1 MYSESENEE
10 RPRTISDLTKPRHA
24 TQQTAIGPTR
34 SCGSLEKHE
43 LLFLVLTILGLAATL
58 GLTIY
63 RLTSVEKTTADFTF
77 ALVLII
83 NTVAC
88 LIFVVHGL
96 MRERPYEVAI
106 FIIADVIVLIYCIVN
121 YAEKPR
127 WDNPTE
133 HAVKLVRLILV
144 VVVSVI
150 VVPLAVYILVS
161 FYQSRNLIFRTVGAN
176 AELQDMCDLTFF
188 NEALL
193 KLDFQLELSMVVLVM
208 NNGTKLITEDII
220 VLSVGT
226 VFVLVWATLG
236 YLSMRFESKVLV
248 IIFLLLWWC
257 EPAYI
262 IYKMVDVAQQLHNK
276 HEDPTPEDANLVP
289 AAAIAC
295 GIAACLVHSLVL
307 MVTWKVWGN
316 FGNGLKEKVY
326 GQPGTDDS
334 RHVVEEE
341 TRS

>member
-1 MYSESENEE
+1 MMYSESENEE
-10 RPRTISDLTKPRHA
+10 RPPAISDLTRPRHA

-43 LLFLVLTILGLAATL
+43 LFFLVLTILGLLATL

-63 RLTSVEKTTADFTF
+63 RLTSVKNDTADFTF

-106 FIIADVIVLIYCIVN
+106 FIIADIILLIYCIVN

-127 WDNPTE
+127 WDDPTE

-144 VVVSVI
+144 VVFSVI
-150 VVPLAVYILVS
+150 AVPLAVYILVS

-208 NNGTKLITEDII
+208 NKGTNLNIEDIV

-226 VFVLVWATLG
+226 VFVLCWAILG
-236 YLSMRFESKVLV
+236 YLSMRFENKVLV

-262 IYKMVDVAQQLHNK
+262 IYKMVDVAQMLH
-276 HEDPTPEDANLVP
+276 DAEGDTTLVS

-295 GIAACLVHSLVL
+295 GIAACLVHSLAL
-307 MVTWKVWGN
+307 MVTWKVWSN

-326 GQPGTDDS
+326 GQTGTGDI
-334 RHVVEEE
+334 RYVVEEE
-341 TRS
+341 TGT

>member
-1 MYSESENEE
+1 MQSESETEE
-10 RPRTISDLTKPRHA
+10 RRFSDLTKPRHA

-43 LLFLVLTILGLAATL
+43 LFFLVLTILGVLGTL

-63 RLTSVEKTTADFTF
+63 RLASVEAQSADFTF

-121 YAEKPR
+121 YAE
-127 WDNPTE
+127 NPYPKNDPSGTE
-133 HAVKLVRLILV
+133 HTVKLVRLILV
-144 VVVSVI
+144 VVFSVI
-150 VVPLAVYILVS
+150 AVPLAVYILVS

-176 AELQDMCDLTFF
+176 EALQNMCDLTFF

-208 NNGTKLITEDII
+208 DKGTNVDPEDIV

-226 VFVLVWATLG
+226 VFVLVWAIMG
-236 YLSMRFESKVLV
+236 YLSMRFENRVLV

-262 IYKMVDVAQQLHNK
+262 IYKMVVVAQQLHK
-276 HEDPTPEDANLVP
+276 GKTLSDTKIVS

-295 GIAACLVHSLVL
+295 GIAACVIHSLILVI
-307 MVTWKVWGN
+307 TWTVWGN
-316 FGNGLKEKVY
+316 FGKGLKEKVY
-326 GQPGTDDS
+326 GQPAGTEDS
-334 RHVVEEE
+334 RQVVEQESR
-341 TRS
+341 T

>member
-1 MYSESENEE
+1 MQSESETEE
-10 RPRTISDLTKPRHA
+10 RRFSDLTKPRHA

-43 LLFLVLTILGLAATL
+43 LFFLVLTILGVLGTV

-63 RLTSVEKTTADFTF
+63 RLARITSVDAETADFTF

-121 YAEKPR
+121 YAE
-127 WDNPTE
+127 NPTTGTE
-133 HAVKLVRLILV
+133 HTVKLVRLILV
-144 VVVSVI
+144 VVFSVI
-150 VVPLAVYILVS
+150 AVPLAVYILVS

-176 AELQDMCDLTFF
+176 EALQNMCDLTFF

-208 NNGTKLITEDII
+208 NKGTDVDPEDIVI
-220 VLSVGT
+220 LSVGT
-226 VFVLVWATLG
+226 VFVLVWAIMG
-236 YLSMRFESKVLV
+236 YLSMRFENRVLV

-276 HEDPTPEDANLVP
+276 GKTLSDTKIVS

-295 GIAACLVHSLVL
+295 GIAACVIHSLILVI
-307 MVTWKVWGN
+307 TWTVWGN
-316 FGNGLKEKVY
+316 FGKGLKEKVY
-326 GQPGTDDS
+326 GQPAGTEDS
-334 RHVVEEE
+334 RQVVEQESR
-341 TRS
+341 T